1 MEIQLKSILLIDDD
15 NITNFLHQHVLR
27 EAKVAQNIEVA
38 ETVSEALVRLE
49 CPGEEKCQPPEL
61 IFLDLNMP
69 GLTGWEFIDEYK
81 KIKDRHSKESVI
93 VVLTTS
99 VNPDDNKKASEMR
112 EVAEYR
118 KKPMTSGMITEIV
131 QKYFTT

>member
-1 MEIQLKSILLIDDD
+1 MEIKLKSILLIDDD
-15 NITNFLHQHVLR
+15 SITNFLHQHVLM
-27 EAKVAQNIEVA
+27 EAKVAQKIEVA
-38 ETVSEALVRLE
+38 ETVDEALELLD

-81 KIKDRHSKESVI
+81 KIKERHSKESVI

-99 VNPDDNKKASEMR
+99 VNPDDNKKANEIK

-118 KKPMTSGMITEIV
+118 KKPMTTGMVTEIV
-131 QKYFTT
+131 QKYFAI